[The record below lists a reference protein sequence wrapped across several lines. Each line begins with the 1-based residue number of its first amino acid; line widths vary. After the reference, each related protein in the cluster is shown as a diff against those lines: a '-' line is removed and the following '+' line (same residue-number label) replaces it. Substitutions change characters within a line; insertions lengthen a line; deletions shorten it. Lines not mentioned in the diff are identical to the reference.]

1 MSRSQVEG
9 GNRTNKLSAS
19 PDLVNETERQRLAA
33 AFWEIYYRNKK
44 MYRQVLRDH
53 VYDILFALMERPDLM
68 QSPGDRFYVLRE
80 MIFFTSDSNEPN
92 PTEIWVPVKTNAEF
106 EKRLQLLKQELQT
119 NPENLERQ
127 EQRLAAELDRYH
139 LVEEQM
145 LSTVKGFPDDSD
157 VKQSVLRYLNDLN
170 DLKTNLL
177 LSQAELQQ
185 KLSENQE
192 QVVKKYELAKEIG
205 DALLNEIKQRSP
217 TRRAEE
223 LAEKIGSLL
232 SRLSGIR
239 KKNST

>member
-106 EKRLQLLKQELQT
+106 EKRLQLLRQELQT
-119 NPENLERQ
+119 NSENLERQ
-127 EQRLAAELDRYH
+127 EQRLVAELDRFN
-139 LVEEQM
+139 LVKKETLRMVQ
-145 LSTVKGFPDDSD
+145 SFPDDSD
-157 VKQSVLRYLNDLN
+157 VKQSVLRYLNDLKA
-170 DLKTNLL
+170 DLL
-177 LSQAELQQ
+177 LSQEELQRS
-185 KLSENQE
+185 LENQR
-192 QVVKKYELAKEIG
+192 QVVKKAELAKEIG
-205 DALLNEIKQRSP
+205 NWLLAQIEQGNSTKKKKATLTGRIRDW
-217 TRRAEE
+217 
-223 LAEKIGSLL
+223 L
-232 SRLSGIR
+232 SRLRGIR